1 MNFSAHGVH
10 MDSIG
15 FVLFISFSEIRGI
28 LQLSIGV
35 GGIKMSTHQNLEEK
49 QSWIP
54 KKERIW
60 VFGTVAV
67 SIIYMIW
74 QLWSLFH
81 LPSTTLHNRL
91 FEHTFKDYGSN
102 ARIALFAVLASYVLT
117 LIIKQRI
124 WGKLALLK
132 KGLVMLLR
140 IVKKYHTSFAILAI
154 ALITLHT
161 VAVFM
166 YGFKWDFNNIS
177 GLLALIFL
185 LPVPISGLFRYRRLD
200 KKWHLRC
207 GLAFAV
213 LFLIHAF
220 L

>member
-1 MNFSAHGVH
+1 
-10 MDSIG
+10 
-15 FVLFISFSEIRGI
+15 
-28 LQLSIGV
+28 
-35 GGIKMSTHQNLEEK
+35 MSSQQNLEVK

-60 VFGTVAV
+60 VFGAMVV
-67 SIIYMIW
+67 STIYIIW

-81 LPSTTLHNRL
+81 LPSTTLHDRR

-102 ARIALFAVLASYVLT
+102 ARIALFVVLANYVLAF
-117 LIIKQRI
+117 IIKQRI

-140 IVKKYHTSFAILAI
+140 IVKKYHTSIAILAI
-154 ALITLHT
+154 ALITLHA

-177 GLLALIFL
+177 GLLALIVL
-185 LPVPISGLFRYRRLD
+185 LPVPISGLFRYKRLD

>member
-1 MNFSAHGVH
+1 MGA
-10 MDSIG
+10 
-15 FVLFISFSEIRGI
+15 
-28 LQLSIGV
+28 Q
-35 GGIKMSTHQNLEEK
+35 QNQEVK

-54 KKERIW
+54 KKERLW
-60 VFGTVAV
+60 VLGAMAV
-67 SIIYMIW
+67 SSIYVIW

-81 LPSTTLHNRL
+81 LPSTTLHNRR

-102 ARIALFAVLASYVLT
+102 ARLALFVVLANYVLAF
-117 LIIKQRI
+117 IIKQRL
-124 WGKLALLK
+124 WGRLAHLK
-132 KGLVMLLR
+132 KGLVVLLR
-140 IVKKYHTSFAILAI
+140 IVKKYHTSIAILAI
-154 ALITLHT
+154 ALIILHT

-177 GLLALIFL
+177 GLLALVVL

>member
-1 MNFSAHGVH
+1 
-10 MDSIG
+10 
-15 FVLFISFSEIRGI
+15 
-28 LQLSIGV
+28 
-35 GGIKMSTHQNLEEK
+35 MSSQQKLKIN

-60 VFGTVAV
+60 VASATVI

-81 LPSTTLHNRL
+81 LPSTTLHDRR
-91 FEHTFKDYGSN
+91 FEHTFKDYGSI
-102 ARIALFAVLASYVLT
+102 ARIALFVVLGNYVLAF
-117 LIIKQRI
+117 IIKQRI
-124 WGKLALLK
+124 WGKLALIK
-132 KGLVMLLR
+132 KVLVMLLR
-140 IVKKYHTSFAILAI
+140 IVKKYHTSIAILAI
-154 ALITLHT
+154 SLITLHT

-177 GLLALIFL
+177 GLLALIVL
-185 LPVPISGLFRYRRLD
+185 LPVPVSGLFRYKRLD

>member
-1 MNFSAHGVH
+1 
-10 MDSIG
+10 
-15 FVLFISFSEIRGI
+15 
-28 LQLSIGV
+28 
-35 GGIKMSTHQNLEEK
+35 MSSQQKLKLN
-49 QSWIP
+49 QSWVP
-54 KKERIW
+54 KKEQIW
-60 VFGTVAV
+60 VFGAITV
-67 SIIYMIW
+67 SIIYIIW
-74 QLWSLFH
+74 QLWSLLH
-81 LPSTTLHNRL
+81 LPSTTLHDRH

-102 ARIALFAVLASYVLT
+102 ARIALFVVLANYVLAF
-117 LIIKQRI
+117 IIKQRI
-124 WGKLALLK
+124 WGELALLK

-140 IVKKYHTSFAILAI
+140 IVKKYHTSIAILAI
-154 ALITLHT
+154 ALIILHA

-177 GLLALIFL
+177 GLLALIVL

>member
-1 MNFSAHGVH
+1 
-10 MDSIG
+10 
-15 FVLFISFSEIRGI
+15 
-28 LQLSIGV
+28 
-35 GGIKMSTHQNLEEK
+35 MSSQQNLKVK

-54 KKERIW
+54 KNERIW
-60 VFGTVAV
+60 VFGAMAV
-67 SIIYMIW
+67 SSIYILW

-81 LPSTTLHNRL
+81 LPSATLHNRR
-91 FEHTFKDYGSN
+91 FEHIFKDYGSN
-102 ARIALFAVLASYVLT
+102 ARIALFVVLANYVLT
-117 LIIKQRI
+117 FIIKQHI
-124 WGKLALLK
+124 LGKLAFLK

-140 IVKKYHTSFAILAI
+140 VVKKFHTSIAILAI
-154 ALITLHT
+154 ALITLHA

-177 GLLALIFL
+177 GLLALIVL

>member
-1 MNFSAHGVH
+1 
-10 MDSIG
+10 
-15 FVLFISFSEIRGI
+15 
-28 LQLSIGV
+28 
-35 GGIKMSTHQNLEEK
+35 MSSQQNLEVK

-60 VFGTVAV
+60 VFGAMAV
-67 SIIYMIW
+67 STIYLIW

-81 LPSTTLHNRL
+81 LPSTTIHNRS
-91 FEHTFKDYGSN
+91 FEHIFKDYGSN
-102 ARIALFAVLASYVLT
+102 ARIVLFVVVANYILAF
-117 LIIKQRI
+117 IIKQGI
-124 WGKLALLK
+124 LGKFAHLK
-132 KGLVMLLR
+132 KGLVILLR
-140 IVKKYHTSFAILAI
+140 IVKKYHVSFAVLAI
-154 ALITLHT
+154 ALIILHT

-166 YGFKWDFNNIS
+166 FGFKWDFNNIS
-177 GLLALIFL
+177 GLLALIVL
-185 LPVPISGLFRYRRLD
+185 LPVPVSGLLRYRRLD

>member
-1 MNFSAHGVH
+1 MGA
-10 MDSIG
+10 
-15 FVLFISFSEIRGI
+15 
-28 LQLSIGV
+28 Q
-35 GGIKMSTHQNLEEK
+35 QNQEVK

-54 KKERIW
+54 KKERLW
-60 VFGTVAV
+60 VFCAMAV
-67 SIIYMIW
+67 STIYVIW
-74 QLWSLFH
+74 QIWSLFH
-81 LPSTTLHNRL
+81 LPSTALHNRS
-91 FEHTFKDYGSN
+91 FEHTFKNYGSN
-102 ARIALFAVLASYVLT
+102 ARIALFVVLANYVLA

-124 WGKLALLK
+124 WTKLAALK

-140 IVKKYHTSFAILAI
+140 IAKKFHTAIAILAI
-154 ALITLHT
+154 ALITLHA

-177 GLLALIFL
+177 GLLALIVL
-185 LPVPISGLFRYRRLD
+185 LPVPISGLFRYKRLD
-200 KKWHLRC
+200 KKLHLRC

>member
-1 MNFSAHGVH
+1 MS
-10 MDSIG
+10 SQQK
-15 FVLFISFSEIRGI
+15 LEI
-28 LQLSIGV
+28 
-35 GGIKMSTHQNLEEK
+35 K

-60 VFGTVAV
+60 VFGAMAV
-67 SIIYMIW
+67 STIYILW

-81 LPSTTLHNRL
+81 LPSTTLHNRR
-91 FEHTFKDYGSN
+91 FEHVFKDYGSN
-102 ARIALFAVLASYVLT
+102 ARIALFVVLANYVLAF
-117 LIIKQRI
+117 IIKQRI
-124 WGKLALLK
+124 WEKLALLK

-140 IVKKYHTSFAILAI
+140 ISKKYHTSIAILAI
-154 ALITLHT
+154 ALITLHA

-177 GLLALIFL
+177 GLLALIVL
-185 LPVPISGLFRYRRLD
+185 LPVPISGVFRYRRLD

>member
-1 MNFSAHGVH
+1 MGA
-10 MDSIG
+10 
-15 FVLFISFSEIRGI
+15 
-28 LQLSIGV
+28 Q
-35 GGIKMSTHQNLEEK
+35 QNQEVK

-54 KKERIW
+54 KKERLW
-60 VFGTVAV
+60 VFSAMGVAT
-67 SIIYMIW
+67 IYVIW

-81 LPSTTLHNRL
+81 LPASTLHNRR

-102 ARIALFAVLASYVLT
+102 ARIALFVVLANYVLA
-117 LIIKQRI
+117 LIIKHRI
-124 WGKLALLK
+124 WTKLAAMK

-140 IVKKYHTSFAILAI
+140 IAKKFHAAIAILAL
-154 ALITLHT
+154 ALITLHA

-177 GLLALIFL
+177 GLLALIVL